1 MAYGGKA
8 LKMGP
13 DYFIPKPFDPR
24 VLWWVAP
31 AVAQAAMESG
41 VARITFDIAEYRQ
54 SLMAKGSNAAYSI
67 MRTITKEAQ
76 RDPRRIVFPQPAS
89 PRLLRAV
96 KQIVDEEIAKPV
108 LLGRPAEIR
117 QLCDEMSLDLLD
129 RVEIIDPRAESNP
142 KY

>member
-1 MAYGGKA
+1 RAPARVGYAGAGGKKP

-31 AVAQAAMESG
+31 AVAKAAMDSG
-41 VARITFDIAEYRQ
+41 VARITFDIQEYREKLI
-54 SLMAKGSNAAYSI
+54 SRGSNAAYSI

-76 RDPRRIVFPQPAS
+76 RDPRRIVFTHAAS

-96 KQIVDEEIAKPV
+96 QQVVD
-108 LLGRPAEIR
+108 
-117 QLCDEMSLDLLD
+117 
-129 RVEIIDPRAESNP
+129 
-142 KY
+142 